1 MMDFNFASFV
11 RYAQEHFPA
20 LCQARAADS
29 HKGSYGSIG
38 VLGGAPGMVGAPI
51 LAARTALKLG
61 TGRVYIGFAQETA
74 PIALDPLHAEIML
87 KSAHELLKLSH
98 LTSLVLGCGLG
109 LDEYAKNIF
118 ALSLKQFATI
128 PMVIDADALSLLAQE
143 PTLLQAPQAAI
154 RILTP
159 HPSEAARLLGWSTEQ
174 IQADRHA
181 ALQALL
187 QRYQQWIVL
196 KGHQT
201 LIGSP
206 DGEVYTN
213 PSGNPG
219 LASGGTGDVLA
230 GMIAAL
236 LAQAVPAP
244 QAIVGATWL
253 HGAAA
258 DYLVSQGI
266 GPIGLSASEVLI
278 AARTL
283 RNVLVSSTER

>member
-1 MMDFNFASFV
+1 MIDFNFESFV

-20 LCQARAADS
+20 LCQARAIDS

-38 VLGGAPGMVGAPI
+38 VLGGAQGMVGAPI
-51 LAARTALKLG
+51 LAARAALKLG
-61 TGRVYIGFAQETA
+61 TGRVYIGFAQETV
-74 PIALDPLHAEIML
+74 PIAIDPLHAEIML

-98 LTSLVLGCGLG
+98 LTSLVIGCGLG
-109 LDEYAKNIF
+109 LDEYAKNLFI
-118 ALSLKQFATI
+118 LSLNQLTDI

-154 RILTP
+154 RVLTP

-181 ALQALL
+181 ALDALL
-187 QRYQQWIVL
+187 TRYQQWIIL

-206 DGEVYTN
+206 DGQIYTN

-230 GMIAAL
+230 GMIGAL
-236 LAQAVPAP
+236 LAQAVPVE

-258 DYLVSQGI
+258 DYLVSQGV

-283 RNVLVSSTER
+283 RNLLVSSAE